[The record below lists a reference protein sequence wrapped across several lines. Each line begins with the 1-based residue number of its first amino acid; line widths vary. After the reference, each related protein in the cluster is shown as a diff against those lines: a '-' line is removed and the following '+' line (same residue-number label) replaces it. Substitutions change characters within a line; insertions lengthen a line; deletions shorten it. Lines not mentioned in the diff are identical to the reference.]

1 MANIFKTTL
10 KKDVI
15 ADIANGKREVRFP
28 ITKFW
33 ASRFT
38 TEYNLDERVFIFK
51 SFDSLELSSPSNK
64 DTSGGTYEFDFDKI
78 FVDGDEFVVT
88 FKKNVEE
95 EIESCVNDINTK
107 DVNIDNNIKES
118 KIKPEK
124 SDNENVIVDFD
135 VYFADDV
142 TENNVEDGIIELNE
156 DNIEND
162 EEIDAYFVDV
172 YTNENKDDVETLYI
186 SNEDVFAIISQWFED
201 GKILDNFYEDD
212 SVFETNAKQVIILPN
227 GKLLGFKKTL
237 PVNNDVE
244 IRIEFDMNK
253 KIYFSDFE
261 SFEDEIIKT
270 LYEIRKNNFVFIW
283 KRYTGIFID
292 SDGVYFGI
300 KYSTRRS
307 IGFNRK
313 YNVQ

>member
-38 TEYNLDERVFIFK
+38 TEYNLDEKVFIFK

-64 DTSGGTYEFDFDKI
+64 DASGGTYEFDFDKI

-95 EIESCVNDINTK
+95 IENCVNDINTK
-107 DVNIDNNIKES
+107 DVDIDNNIKES

-142 TENNVEDGIIELNE
+142 TENNVEDDIIELNE

-172 YTNENKDDVETLYI
+172 YTNENKDDVETLHI
-186 SNEDVFAIISQWFED
+186 SNEDAFTILSQWFED

-283 KRYTGIFID
+283 KRYTGIFMD